1 MPNQPDIKEKIVNT
15 TISLIQQSEGLIE
28 NITIREIAQKADIAV
43 GLINYHFGSK
53 NNLIEICVQR
63 IISHVMKIFP
73 TRERSADTQET
84 GEQKDADDLASF
96 TASVFSFLIDHP
108 EISKISMLGDLSQP
122 NAKSNSAV
130 SYRAI
135 LKAMPNKDPEKIR
148 KIKAFMLLSTIQSA
162 FLNRQ
167 ISAELLGINLNNESN
182 YRDFFCLVTE
192 ILNITEQTTQK
203 R

>member
-1 MPNQPDIKEKIVNT
+1 
-15 TISLIQQSEGLIE
+15 
-28 NITIREIAQKADIAV
+28 
-43 GLINYHFGSK
+43 
-53 NNLIEICVQR
+53 
-63 IISHVMKIFP
+63 MKIFP

-135 LKAMPNKDPEKIR
+135 LKAIPDKDPEKIR

-167 ISAELLGINLNNESN
+167 ISAELLGINLNDESD

>member
-1 MPNQPDIKEKIVNT
+1 MPNQPDIKEKIIST

-28 NITIREIAQKADIAV
+28 NITMRDIAQKADIAV

-63 IISHVMKIFP
+63 IISHIMKIFP
-73 TRERSADTQET
+73 TRKRSTDTQESD
-84 GEQKDADDLASF
+84 GRNGADDNAAF
-96 TASVFSFLIDHP
+96 IASVFRFLLDHP
-108 EISKISMLGDLSQP
+108 EISRISILGDLSQP
-122 NAKSNSAV
+122 NAKSNSAI

-135 LKAMPNKDPEKIR
+135 LRAMPDKDPEKIR

-167 ISAELLGINLNNESN
+167 ISEELLGIDLNNESD

-192 ILNITEQTTQK
+192 ILNITEQTTK
-203 R
+203 ES

>member
-1 MPNQPDIKEKIVNT
+1 MPNQPDIKEKIINT
-15 TISLIQQSEGLIE
+15 TISLIQHSEGLIE

-73 TRERSADTQET
+73 NRERSANTQET

-135 LKAMPNKDPEKIR
+135 LKAIPDKDPEKIR

-167 ISAELLGINLNNESN
+167 ISAELLGINLNDESN

-203 R
+203 